1 MNLEYTQ
8 MQMNLRYFKD
18 NFTLETLMS
27 GDFILQL
34 LIIAVVVFLAFL
46 AEYYLRKKFKNSEDN
61 VFNLKDIFKI
71 VRPIVML
78 LILIVA
84 MYFFREGG
92 YKWGLLYFANTVL
105 VILLFARLAI
115 ILTRY
120 IFKSG
125 PWLRPVENI
134 LAGIVVIGY
143 LSYQLGVVAKFQMYL
158 HSIEFYFAEQDFTL
172 LLVIESIIGV
182 FIAIIVAMTIARFVE
197 NQVMKI
203 KNHTLR
209 INQKI
214 ILIKI
219 FKIFLYLT
227 AIIIVLTG
235 LGIDLSFLTVFG
247 GAFGLG
253 LAFGFQKIASN
264 YVSGFLLLS
273 DESIRVGDMLQ
284 IGSDHGI
291 VVAIKSRYTA
301 LRRLDGVEI
310 LIPNEKLLTDEITNL
325 TFSNTTVK
333 LPLDLQISYES
344 SIDKAIEIILIV
356 CAKESRVIEE
366 PKPNVYVKEFADS
379 GFVNIAGGC
388 CGTTPAHIAAIANEM
403 KGLKPR
409 EIPSQQTYTQ
419 LSGLE
424 PLVINDD
431 SLFINV
437 GERTNVTGSKAF
449 SNLILNVNQIE
460 LFKHT
465 FHFLSL

>member
-61 VFNLKDIFKI
+61 DFNLKDIFKI

-143 LSYQLGVVAKFQMYL
+143 LSYQLGIVAKFQMYL

-182 FIAIIVAMTIARFVE
+182 FIAIIVAMTVARFVE

-203 KNHTLR
+203 KNQSLR

-379 GFVNIAGGC
+379 GINLHVSCYVTDPDKGF
-388 CGTTPAHIAAIANEM
+388 M
-403 KGLKPR
+403 GLKSDMYR
-409 EIPSQQTYTQ
+409 AIFKEFLNNEIEIPYPHRT
-419 LSGLE
+419 
-424 PLVINDD
+424 VIMP
-431 SLFINV
+431 
-437 GERTNVTGSKAF
+437 K
-449 SNLILNVNQIE
+449 
-460 LFKHT
+460 
-465 FHFLSL
+465 

>member
-34 LIIAVVVFLAFL
+34 LIIAAVVFLAFL

-61 VFNLKDIFKI
+61 DFNLKDIFKI

-143 LSYQLGVVAKFQMYL
+143 LSYQLGVVSNFQMYL
-158 HSIEFYFAEQDFTL
+158 HSIEFYFAEQDFTM
-172 LLVIESIIGV
+172 LLVIESIFGI
-182 FIAIIVAMTIARFVE
+182 FIAIIVAMTVARFVE

-203 KNHTLR
+203 KNQSLR

-379 GFVNIAGGC
+379 GINLHVSCYVTDPDKGF
-388 CGTTPAHIAAIANEM
+388 M
-403 KGLKPR
+403 GLKSDMYR
-409 EIPSQQTYTQ
+409 AIFKEFLNNEIEIPYPHRT
-419 LSGLE
+419 
-424 PLVINDD
+424 VIMP
-431 SLFINV
+431 
-437 GERTNVTGSKAF
+437 K
-449 SNLILNVNQIE
+449 
-460 LFKHT
+460 
-465 FHFLSL
+465 

>member
-61 VFNLKDIFKI
+61 DFNLKDIFKI

-143 LSYQLGVVAKFQMYL
+143 LSYQLGVVTKFQMYL

-182 FIAIIVAMTIARFVE
+182 FIAIIVAMTVARFVE

-203 KNHTLR
+203 KNQSLR

-235 LGIDLSFLTVFG
+235 LGIDLAFLTVFA

-379 GFVNIAGGC
+379 GINLHVSCYVTDPDKGF
-388 CGTTPAHIAAIANEM
+388 M
-403 KGLKPR
+403 GLKSDMYR
-409 EIPSQQTYTQ
+409 AIFKEFLNNEIEIPYPHRT
-419 LSGLE
+419 
-424 PLVINDD
+424 VIMP
-431 SLFINV
+431 
-437 GERTNVTGSKAF
+437 K
-449 SNLILNVNQIE
+449 
-460 LFKHT
+460 
-465 FHFLSL
+465 

>member
-61 VFNLKDIFKI
+61 DFNLKDIFKI

-143 LSYQLGVVAKFQMYL
+143 LSYQLGVVTKFQMYL

-172 LLVIESIIGV
+172 LLVIESIFGV
-182 FIAIIVAMTIARFVE
+182 FIAIIVAMTVARFVE

-203 KNHTLR
+203 KNQSLR

-379 GFVNIAGGC
+379 GINLHVSCYVTDPDKGF
-388 CGTTPAHIAAIANEM
+388 M
-403 KGLKPR
+403 GLKSDMYR
-409 EIPSQQTYTQ
+409 AIFKEFMSNEIEIPYPHRT
-419 LSGLE
+419 
-424 PLVINDD
+424 VIMP
-431 SLFINV
+431 
-437 GERTNVTGSKAF
+437 K
-449 SNLILNVNQIE
+449 
-460 LFKHT
+460 
-465 FHFLSL
+465 

>member
-34 LIIAVVVFLAFL
+34 LIIAAVVFLAFL

-61 VFNLKDIFKI
+61 DFNLKDIFKI

-143 LSYQLGVVAKFQMYL
+143 LSHQLGVVSKFQMYL

-172 LLVIESIIGV
+172 LLVIESIFGV
-182 FIAIIVAMTIARFVE
+182 FIAIIVAMTVARFVE

-203 KNHTLR
+203 KSQNLR

-235 LGIDLSFLTVFG
+235 LGIDLSFLTLFG

-333 LPLDLQISYES
+333 FPLDLQISYES
-344 SIDKAIEIILIV
+344 SIDRAIEIILSV

-379 GFVNIAGGC
+379 GINLHVSC
-388 CGTTPAHIAAIANEM
+388 YVTDPAKGFM
-403 KGLKPR
+403 GLKSDMYR
-409 EIPSQQTYTQ
+409 AIFKEFKSNEIEIPY
-419 LSGLE
+419 
-424 PLVINDD
+424 PH
-431 SLFINV
+431 
-437 GERTNVTGSKAF
+437 RTMIMPK
-449 SNLILNVNQIE
+449 
-460 LFKHT
+460 
-465 FHFLSL
+465 

>member
-61 VFNLKDIFKI
+61 DFNLKDIFKI

-182 FIAIIVAMTIARFVE
+182 FIAIIVAMTVARFVE

-203 KNHTLR
+203 KNQSLR

-379 GFVNIAGGC
+379 GINLHVSCYVTDPDKGF
-388 CGTTPAHIAAIANEM
+388 M
-403 KGLKPR
+403 GLKSDMYR
-409 EIPSQQTYTQ
+409 AIFKEFLNNEIEIPYPHRT
-419 LSGLE
+419 
-424 PLVINDD
+424 VIMP
-431 SLFINV
+431 
-437 GERTNVTGSKAF
+437 K
-449 SNLILNVNQIE
+449 
-460 LFKHT
+460 
-465 FHFLSL
+465 

>member
-34 LIIAVVVFLAFL
+34 LIIAAVVFLAFL

-61 VFNLKDIFKI
+61 DFNLKDIFKI

-92 YKWGLLYFANTVL
+92 NKWGLLYFANTVL

-182 FIAIIVAMTIARFVE
+182 FIAIIVAMTVARFVE

-203 KNHTLR
+203 KNQSLR

-379 GFVNIAGGC
+379 GINLHVSCYVTDPDKGF
-388 CGTTPAHIAAIANEM
+388 M
-403 KGLKPR
+403 GLKSDMYR
-409 EIPSQQTYTQ
+409 AIFKEFLNNEIEIPYPHRT
-419 LSGLE
+419 
-424 PLVINDD
+424 VIMP
-431 SLFINV
+431 
-437 GERTNVTGSKAF
+437 K
-449 SNLILNVNQIE
+449 
-460 LFKHT
+460 
-465 FHFLSL
+465 

>member
-46 AEYYLRKKFKNSEDN
+46 AEYFLRKKFKNSEDN
-61 VFNLKDIFKI
+61 DFNLKDIFKI

-143 LSYQLGVVAKFQMYL
+143 LSYQLGVVSNFQMYL
-158 HSIEFYFAEQDFTL
+158 HSIEFYFAEQNFTM
-172 LLVIESIIGV
+172 LLVIESIFGV
-182 FIAIIVAMTIARFVE
+182 FIAIIVAMTVARFVE

-203 KNHTLR
+203 KNQSLR

-379 GFVNIAGGC
+379 GINLHVSCYVTDPDKGF
-388 CGTTPAHIAAIANEM
+388 M
-403 KGLKPR
+403 GLKSDMYR
-409 EIPSQQTYTQ
+409 AIFKEFLNNEIEIPYPHRT
-419 LSGLE
+419 
-424 PLVINDD
+424 VIMP
-431 SLFINV
+431 
-437 GERTNVTGSKAF
+437 K
-449 SNLILNVNQIE
+449 
-460 LFKHT
+460 
-465 FHFLSL
+465 

>member
-46 AEYYLRKKFKNSEDN
+46 AEYFLRKKFKNSEDN
-61 VFNLKDIFKI
+61 DFNLKDIFKI

-134 LAGIVVIGY
+134 LAGIVVLGY
-143 LSYQLGVVAKFQMYL
+143 LSYQLGVVTKFQMYL

-182 FIAIIVAMTIARFVE
+182 FIAIIVAMTVARFVE

-203 KNHTLR
+203 KNQSLR

-379 GFVNIAGGC
+379 GINLHVSCYVTDPDKGF
-388 CGTTPAHIAAIANEM
+388 M
-403 KGLKPR
+403 GLKSDMYR
-409 EIPSQQTYTQ
+409 AIFKEFLNNEIEIPYPHRT
-419 LSGLE
+419 
-424 PLVINDD
+424 VIMP
-431 SLFINV
+431 
-437 GERTNVTGSKAF
+437 K
-449 SNLILNVNQIE
+449 
-460 LFKHT
+460 
-465 FHFLSL
+465 

>member
-34 LIIAVVVFLAFL
+34 LIIAAVVFLAFL

-61 VFNLKDIFKI
+61 DFNLKDIFKI

-143 LSYQLGVVAKFQMYL
+143 LSYQLGVVTKFQMYL

-182 FIAIIVAMTIARFVE
+182 FIAIIVAMTVARFVE

-203 KNHTLR
+203 KNQSLR

-379 GFVNIAGGC
+379 GINLHVSCYVTDPDKGF
-388 CGTTPAHIAAIANEM
+388 M
-403 KGLKPR
+403 GLKSDMYR
-409 EIPSQQTYTQ
+409 AIFKEFLNNEIEIPYPHRT
-419 LSGLE
+419 
-424 PLVINDD
+424 VIMP
-431 SLFINV
+431 
-437 GERTNVTGSKAF
+437 K
-449 SNLILNVNQIE
+449 
-460 LFKHT
+460 
-465 FHFLSL
+465 

>member
-61 VFNLKDIFKI
+61 DFNLKDIFKI

-143 LSYQLGVVAKFQMYL
+143 LSYQLGVVSKFQMYL

-182 FIAIIVAMTIARFVE
+182 FIAIIVAMTVARFVE

-203 KNHTLR
+203 KNQSLR

-344 SIDKAIEIILIV
+344 SIDKAIEIILNV

-379 GFVNIAGGC
+379 GINLHVSCYVTDPDKGF
-388 CGTTPAHIAAIANEM
+388 M
-403 KGLKPR
+403 GLKSDMYR
-409 EIPSQQTYTQ
+409 AIFKEFLNNEIEIPYPHRT
-419 LSGLE
+419 
-424 PLVINDD
+424 VIMP
-431 SLFINV
+431 
-437 GERTNVTGSKAF
+437 K
-449 SNLILNVNQIE
+449 
-460 LFKHT
+460 
-465 FHFLSL
+465 

>member
-61 VFNLKDIFKI
+61 DFNLKDIFKI

-182 FIAIIVAMTIARFVE
+182 FIAIIVAMTVARFVE

-203 KNHTLR
+203 KNQSLR

-379 GFVNIAGGC
+379 GINLHVSCYVNDPDKGF
-388 CGTTPAHIAAIANEM
+388 M
-403 KGLKPR
+403 GLKSDMYR
-409 EIPSQQTYTQ
+409 AIFKEFLNNEIEIPYPHRT
-419 LSGLE
+419 
-424 PLVINDD
+424 VIMP
-431 SLFINV
+431 
-437 GERTNVTGSKAF
+437 K
-449 SNLILNVNQIE
+449 
-460 LFKHT
+460 
-465 FHFLSL
+465 

>member
-1 MNLEYTQ
+1 
-8 MQMNLRYFKD
+8 
-18 NFTLETLMS
+18 MS

-46 AEYYLRKKFKNSEDN
+46 AEYFLRKKFKNSEDN
-61 VFNLKDIFKI
+61 DFNLKDIFKI

-143 LSYQLGVVAKFQMYL
+143 LSYQLGVVTKFQMYL

-182 FIAIIVAMTIARFVE
+182 FIAIIVAMTVARFVE

-203 KNHTLR
+203 KNQSLR

-344 SIDKAIEIILIV
+344 SIDKAMEIILIV

-379 GFVNIAGGC
+379 GINLHVSCYVTDPDKGF
-388 CGTTPAHIAAIANEM
+388 M
-403 KGLKPR
+403 GLKSDMYR
-409 EIPSQQTYTQ
+409 AIFKEFMNNEIEIPYPHRT
-419 LSGLE
+419 
-424 PLVINDD
+424 VIMP
-431 SLFINV
+431 
-437 GERTNVTGSKAF
+437 K
-449 SNLILNVNQIE
+449 
-460 LFKHT
+460 
-465 FHFLSL
+465 

>member
-61 VFNLKDIFKI
+61 DFNLKDIFKI

-182 FIAIIVAMTIARFVE
+182 FIAIIVAMTVARFVE

-203 KNHTLR
+203 KNQSLR

-344 SIDKAIEIILIV
+344 SIDKAMEIILIV

-379 GFVNIAGGC
+379 GINLHVSCYVTDPDKGF
-388 CGTTPAHIAAIANEM
+388 M
-403 KGLKPR
+403 GLKSDMYR
-409 EIPSQQTYTQ
+409 AIFKEFLNNEIEIPYPHRT
-419 LSGLE
+419 
-424 PLVINDD
+424 VIMP
-431 SLFINV
+431 
-437 GERTNVTGSKAF
+437 K
-449 SNLILNVNQIE
+449 
-460 LFKHT
+460 
-465 FHFLSL
+465 

>member
-61 VFNLKDIFKI
+61 DFNLKDVFKI

-92 YKWGLLYFANTVL
+92 CKWGLLYFANTVL

-143 LSYQLGVVAKFQMYL
+143 LSYQLGVVSKFQMYL

-182 FIAIIVAMTIARFVE
+182 FIAIIVAMTVARFVE

-203 KNHTLR
+203 KNQSLR

-379 GFVNIAGGC
+379 GINLHVSCYVTDPDKGF
-388 CGTTPAHIAAIANEM
+388 M
-403 KGLKPR
+403 GLKSDMYR
-409 EIPSQQTYTQ
+409 AIFKEFMSNEIEIPYPHRT
-419 LSGLE
+419 
-424 PLVINDD
+424 VIMP
-431 SLFINV
+431 
-437 GERTNVTGSKAF
+437 K
-449 SNLILNVNQIE
+449 
-460 LFKHT
+460 
-465 FHFLSL
+465 

>member
-34 LIIAVVVFLAFL
+34 LIIAAVVFLAFL

-61 VFNLKDIFKI
+61 DFNLKDIFKI

-143 LSYQLGVVAKFQMYL
+143 LSYQLGVVSKFQMYL

-172 LLVIESIIGV
+172 LLVIESIFGV
-182 FIAIIVAMTIARFVE
+182 FIAIIVAMTVARFVE

-203 KNHTLR
+203 KSQNLR

-379 GFVNIAGGC
+379 GINLHVSCYVTDPDKGF
-388 CGTTPAHIAAIANEM
+388 M
-403 KGLKPR
+403 GLKSDMYR
-409 EIPSQQTYTQ
+409 AIFKEFLNNEIEIPYPHRT
-419 LSGLE
+419 
-424 PLVINDD
+424 VIMP
-431 SLFINV
+431 
-437 GERTNVTGSKAF
+437 K
-449 SNLILNVNQIE
+449 
-460 LFKHT
+460 
-465 FHFLSL
+465 

>member
-8 MQMNLRYFKD
+8 MQMNLLYFKD
-18 NFTLETLMS
+18 NFTLETLVS

-34 LIIAVVVFLAFL
+34 LIIAAVVFLAFL

-61 VFNLKDIFKI
+61 DFNLKDIFKI

-143 LSYQLGVVAKFQMYL
+143 LSYQLGVVSNFQMYL
-158 HSIEFYFAEQDFTL
+158 HSIEFYFAEQDFTM
-172 LLVIESIIGV
+172 LLVIESIFGI
-182 FIAIIVAMTIARFVE
+182 FIAIIVAMTVARFVE

-203 KNHTLR
+203 KNQSLR

-227 AIIIVLTG
+227 AIIVVLTG

-379 GFVNIAGGC
+379 GINLHVSCYVTDPDKGF
-388 CGTTPAHIAAIANEM
+388 M
-403 KGLKPR
+403 GLKSDMYR
-409 EIPSQQTYTQ
+409 AIFKEFMSNEIEIPYPHRT
-419 LSGLE
+419 
-424 PLVINDD
+424 VIMP
-431 SLFINV
+431 
-437 GERTNVTGSKAF
+437 K
-449 SNLILNVNQIE
+449 
-460 LFKHT
+460 
-465 FHFLSL
+465 

>member
-379 GFVNIAGGC
+379 GINLHVSCYVTDPDKGF
-388 CGTTPAHIAAIANEM
+388 M
-403 KGLKPR
+403 GLKSDMYR
-409 EIPSQQTYTQ
+409 AIFKEFLNNEIEIPYPHRT
-419 LSGLE
+419 
-424 PLVINDD
+424 VIMP
-431 SLFINV
+431 
-437 GERTNVTGSKAF
+437 K
-449 SNLILNVNQIE
+449 
-460 LFKHT
+460 
-465 FHFLSL
+465 

>member
-61 VFNLKDIFKI
+61 DFNLKDIFKI

-379 GFVNIAGGC
+379 GINLHVSCYVTDPDKGF
-388 CGTTPAHIAAIANEM
+388 M
-403 KGLKPR
+403 GLKSDMYR
-409 EIPSQQTYTQ
+409 AIFKEFLNNEIEIPYPHRT
-419 LSGLE
+419 
-424 PLVINDD
+424 VIMP
-431 SLFINV
+431 
-437 GERTNVTGSKAF
+437 K
-449 SNLILNVNQIE
+449 
-460 LFKHT
+460 
-465 FHFLSL
+465 

>member
-34 LIIAVVVFLAFL
+34 LIIAAVVFLAFL

-61 VFNLKDIFKI
+61 DFNLKDIFKI

-143 LSYQLGVVAKFQMYL
+143 LSYQLGVVTKFQMYL

-182 FIAIIVAMTIARFVE
+182 FFAIIVAMTVARFVE

-203 KNHTLR
+203 KNQSLR

-379 GFVNIAGGC
+379 GINLHVSCYVTDPDKGF
-388 CGTTPAHIAAIANEM
+388 M
-403 KGLKPR
+403 GLKSDMYR
-409 EIPSQQTYTQ
+409 AIFKEFLNNEIEIPYPHRT
-419 LSGLE
+419 
-424 PLVINDD
+424 VIMP
-431 SLFINV
+431 
-437 GERTNVTGSKAF
+437 K
-449 SNLILNVNQIE
+449 
-460 LFKHT
+460 
-465 FHFLSL
+465 

>member
-34 LIIAVVVFLAFL
+34 LIIAAVVFLAFL

-61 VFNLKDIFKI
+61 DFNLKDIFKI

-143 LSYQLGVVAKFQMYL
+143 LSYQLGVVSNFQMYL

-172 LLVIESIIGV
+172 LLVIESIFGV
-182 FIAIIVAMTIARFVE
+182 FIAIIVAMTVARFVE

-203 KNHTLR
+203 KNQSLR

-379 GFVNIAGGC
+379 GINLHVSCYVTDPDKGF
-388 CGTTPAHIAAIANEM
+388 M
-403 KGLKPR
+403 GLKSDMYR
-409 EIPSQQTYTQ
+409 AIFKEFLNNEIEIPYPHRT
-419 LSGLE
+419 
-424 PLVINDD
+424 VIMP
-431 SLFINV
+431 
-437 GERTNVTGSKAF
+437 K
-449 SNLILNVNQIE
+449 
-460 LFKHT
+460 
-465 FHFLSL
+465 

>member
-1 MNLEYTQ
+1 
-8 MQMNLRYFKD
+8 
-18 NFTLETLMS
+18 MS

-61 VFNLKDIFKI
+61 DFNLKDIFKI

-143 LSYQLGVVAKFQMYL
+143 LSYQLGVVTKFQMYL

-182 FIAIIVAMTIARFVE
+182 FIAIIVAMTVARFVE

-203 KNHTLR
+203 KNQSLR

-379 GFVNIAGGC
+379 GINLHVSCYVTDPDKGF
-388 CGTTPAHIAAIANEM
+388 M
-403 KGLKPR
+403 GLKSDMYR
-409 EIPSQQTYTQ
+409 AIFKEFMNNEIEIPYPHRT
-419 LSGLE
+419 
-424 PLVINDD
+424 VIMP
-431 SLFINV
+431 
-437 GERTNVTGSKAF
+437 K
-449 SNLILNVNQIE
+449 
-460 LFKHT
+460 
-465 FHFLSL
+465 

>member
-1 MNLEYTQ
+1 
-8 MQMNLRYFKD
+8 
-18 NFTLETLMS
+18 MS

-61 VFNLKDIFKI
+61 DFNLKDIFKI

-143 LSYQLGVVAKFQMYL
+143 LSYQLGVVSNFQMYL
-158 HSIEFYFAEQDFTL
+158 HSIEFYFAEQNFTM
-172 LLVIESIIGV
+172 LLVIESIFGV
-182 FIAIIVAMTIARFVE
+182 FIAIIVAMTVARFVE

-203 KNHTLR
+203 KNQSLR

-379 GFVNIAGGC
+379 GINLHVSCYVTDPDKGF
-388 CGTTPAHIAAIANEM
+388 M
-403 KGLKPR
+403 GLKSDMYR
-409 EIPSQQTYTQ
+409 AIFKEFLNNEIEIPYPHRT
-419 LSGLE
+419 
-424 PLVINDD
+424 VIMP
-431 SLFINV
+431 
-437 GERTNVTGSKAF
+437 K
-449 SNLILNVNQIE
+449 
-460 LFKHT
+460 
-465 FHFLSL
+465 

>member
-61 VFNLKDIFKI
+61 DFNLKDIFKI

-182 FIAIIVAMTIARFVE
+182 FIAIIVAMTVARFVE

-203 KNHTLR
+203 KNQSLR

-284 IGSDHGI
+284 IGSDHGV

-379 GFVNIAGGC
+379 GINLHVSCYVTDPDKGF
-388 CGTTPAHIAAIANEM
+388 M
-403 KGLKPR
+403 GLKSDMYR
-409 EIPSQQTYTQ
+409 AIFKEFLNNEIEIPYPHRT
-419 LSGLE
+419 
-424 PLVINDD
+424 VIMP
-431 SLFINV
+431 
-437 GERTNVTGSKAF
+437 K
-449 SNLILNVNQIE
+449 
-460 LFKHT
+460 
-465 FHFLSL
+465 

>member
-1 MNLEYTQ
+1 
-8 MQMNLRYFKD
+8 
-18 NFTLETLMS
+18 MS

-61 VFNLKDIFKI
+61 DFNLKDIFKI

-158 HSIEFYFAEQDFTL
+158 HSIEFYFAEQNFTL

-182 FIAIIVAMTIARFVE
+182 FIAIIVAMTVARFVE

-203 KNHTLR
+203 KNQSLR

-379 GFVNIAGGC
+379 GINLHVSCYVTDPDKGF
-388 CGTTPAHIAAIANEM
+388 M
-403 KGLKPR
+403 GLKSDMYR
-409 EIPSQQTYTQ
+409 AIFKEFLNNEIEIPYPHRT
-419 LSGLE
+419 
-424 PLVINDD
+424 VIMP
-431 SLFINV
+431 
-437 GERTNVTGSKAF
+437 K
-449 SNLILNVNQIE
+449 
-460 LFKHT
+460 
-465 FHFLSL
+465 

>member
-61 VFNLKDIFKI
+61 DFNLKDIFKI

-143 LSYQLGVVAKFQMYL
+143 LSHQLGVVAKFQMYL

-182 FIAIIVAMTIARFVE
+182 FIAIIVAMTVARFVE

-203 KNHTLR
+203 KNQSLR

-379 GFVNIAGGC
+379 GINLHVSCYVTDPDKGF
-388 CGTTPAHIAAIANEM
+388 M
-403 KGLKPR
+403 GLKSDMYR
-409 EIPSQQTYTQ
+409 AIFKEFQSNEIEIPYPHRT
-419 LSGLE
+419 
-424 PLVINDD
+424 VIMP
-431 SLFINV
+431 
-437 GERTNVTGSKAF
+437 K
-449 SNLILNVNQIE
+449 
-460 LFKHT
+460 
-465 FHFLSL
+465 

>member
-34 LIIAVVVFLAFL
+34 LIIAAVVFLAFL

-61 VFNLKDIFKI
+61 DFNLKDIFKI

-182 FIAIIVAMTIARFVE
+182 FIAIIVAMTVARFVE

-203 KNHTLR
+203 KNQRLR
-209 INQKI
+209 INQRI

-379 GFVNIAGGC
+379 GIHLHVSCYVTDPDKGF
-388 CGTTPAHIAAIANEM
+388 M
-403 KGLKPR
+403 GLKSDMYR
-409 EIPSQQTYTQ
+409 AIFKEFLSNEIEIPYPHRT
-419 LSGLE
+419 
-424 PLVINDD
+424 VIMP
-431 SLFINV
+431 
-437 GERTNVTGSKAF
+437 K
-449 SNLILNVNQIE
+449 
-460 LFKHT
+460 
-465 FHFLSL
+465 

>member
-34 LIIAVVVFLAFL
+34 LIIAAVVFLAFL

-61 VFNLKDIFKI
+61 DFNLKDIFKI

-92 YKWGLLYFANTVL
+92 NKWGLLYFANTVL

-143 LSYQLGVVAKFQMYL
+143 LSYQLGVVSNFQMYL

-172 LLVIESIIGV
+172 LLVIESIFGV
-182 FIAIIVAMTIARFVE
+182 FIAIIVAMTVARFVE

-203 KNHTLR
+203 KNQSLR

-379 GFVNIAGGC
+379 GINLHVSCYVTDPDKGF
-388 CGTTPAHIAAIANEM
+388 M
-403 KGLKPR
+403 GLKSDMYR
-409 EIPSQQTYTQ
+409 AIFKEFKGNEIEIPYPHRT
-419 LSGLE
+419 
-424 PLVINDD
+424 VIMP
-431 SLFINV
+431 
-437 GERTNVTGSKAF
+437 K
-449 SNLILNVNQIE
+449 
-460 LFKHT
+460 
-465 FHFLSL
+465 

>member
-61 VFNLKDIFKI
+61 DFNLKDIFKI

-182 FIAIIVAMTIARFVE
+182 FIAIIVAMTVARFVE

-203 KNHTLR
+203 KNQSLR

-379 GFVNIAGGC
+379 GINLHVSCYVTDPNKGF
-388 CGTTPAHIAAIANEM
+388 M
-403 KGLKPR
+403 GLKSDMYR
-409 EIPSQQTYTQ
+409 AIFKEFLNNEIEIPYPHRT
-419 LSGLE
+419 
-424 PLVINDD
+424 VIMP
-431 SLFINV
+431 
-437 GERTNVTGSKAF
+437 K
-449 SNLILNVNQIE
+449 
-460 LFKHT
+460 
-465 FHFLSL
+465 

>member
-61 VFNLKDIFKI
+61 DFNLKDIFKI

-182 FIAIIVAMTIARFVE
+182 FIAIIVAMTVARFVE

-203 KNHTLR
+203 KNQSLR

-344 SIDKAIEIILIV
+344 SIDKAIEIILNV

-379 GFVNIAGGC
+379 GINLHVSCYVTDPDKGF
-388 CGTTPAHIAAIANEM
+388 M
-403 KGLKPR
+403 GLKSDMYR
-409 EIPSQQTYTQ
+409 AIFKEFLNNEIEIPYPHRT
-419 LSGLE
+419 
-424 PLVINDD
+424 VIMP
-431 SLFINV
+431 
-437 GERTNVTGSKAF
+437 K
-449 SNLILNVNQIE
+449 
-460 LFKHT
+460 
-465 FHFLSL
+465 

>member
-8 MQMNLRYFKD
+8 MQMNLLYFKD

-61 VFNLKDIFKI
+61 DFNLKDIFKI

-172 LLVIESIIGV
+172 LLVIESIFGV
-182 FIAIIVAMTIARFVE
+182 FIAIIVAMTVARFVE

-203 KNHTLR
+203 KNQSLR

-344 SIDKAIEIILIV
+344 SIDKAIEIILSV

-379 GFVNIAGGC
+379 GINLHVSCYVTDPDKGF
-388 CGTTPAHIAAIANEM
+388 M
-403 KGLKPR
+403 GLKSDMYR
-409 EIPSQQTYTQ
+409 AIFKEFLNNEIEIPYPHRT
-419 LSGLE
+419 
-424 PLVINDD
+424 VIMP
-431 SLFINV
+431 
-437 GERTNVTGSKAF
+437 K
-449 SNLILNVNQIE
+449 
-460 LFKHT
+460 
-465 FHFLSL
+465 

>member
-61 VFNLKDIFKI
+61 DFNLKDIFKI

-182 FIAIIVAMTIARFVE
+182 FIAIIVAMTVARFVE

-203 KNHTLR
+203 KNQSLR

-344 SIDKAIEIILIV
+344 SIDKAIEIILNV
-356 CAKESRVIEE
+356 CSKERRVIEE

-379 GFVNIAGGC
+379 GINLHVSCYVTDPDKGF
-388 CGTTPAHIAAIANEM
+388 M
-403 KGLKPR
+403 GLKSDMYR
-409 EIPSQQTYTQ
+409 AIFKEFLNNEIEIPYPHRT
-419 LSGLE
+419 
-424 PLVINDD
+424 VIMP
-431 SLFINV
+431 
-437 GERTNVTGSKAF
+437 K
-449 SNLILNVNQIE
+449 
-460 LFKHT
+460 
-465 FHFLSL
+465 

>member
-61 VFNLKDIFKI
+61 DFNLKDIFKI

-143 LSYQLGVVAKFQMYL
+143 LSYQLGVVTKFQMYL

-172 LLVIESIIGV
+172 LLVIESIFGV
-182 FIAIIVAMTIARFVE
+182 FIAIIVAMTVARFVE

-203 KNHTLR
+203 KNQSLR

-379 GFVNIAGGC
+379 GINLHVSCYVTDPDKGF
-388 CGTTPAHIAAIANEM
+388 M
-403 KGLKPR
+403 GLKSDMYR
-409 EIPSQQTYTQ
+409 AIFKEFLNNEIEIPYPHRT
-419 LSGLE
+419 
-424 PLVINDD
+424 VIMP
-431 SLFINV
+431 
-437 GERTNVTGSKAF
+437 K
-449 SNLILNVNQIE
+449 
-460 LFKHT
+460 
-465 FHFLSL
+465 

>member
-34 LIIAVVVFLAFL
+34 LIIAAVVFLAFL

-61 VFNLKDIFKI
+61 DFNLKDIFKI

-143 LSYQLGVVAKFQMYL
+143 LSYQLGVVTKFQMYL

-182 FIAIIVAMTIARFVE
+182 FIAIIVAMTVARFVE

-203 KNHTLR
+203 KNQSLR

-379 GFVNIAGGC
+379 GINLHVSCYVTDPDKGF
-388 CGTTPAHIAAIANEM
+388 M
-403 KGLKPR
+403 GLKSDMYR
-409 EIPSQQTYTQ
+409 AIFKEFMNNEIEIPYPHRT
-419 LSGLE
+419 
-424 PLVINDD
+424 VIMP
-431 SLFINV
+431 
-437 GERTNVTGSKAF
+437 K
-449 SNLILNVNQIE
+449 
-460 LFKHT
+460 
-465 FHFLSL
+465 

>member
-61 VFNLKDIFKI
+61 DFNLKDIFKI

-143 LSYQLGVVAKFQMYL
+143 LSYQLGVVSNFQMYL
-158 HSIEFYFAEQDFTL
+158 HSIEFYFADQDFTM
-172 LLVIESIIGV
+172 LLVIESIFGV
-182 FIAIIVAMTIARFVE
+182 FIAIIVAMTVARFVE

-203 KNHTLR
+203 KNQSLR

-344 SIDKAIEIILIV
+344 SIDKAIEIILNV
-356 CAKESRVIEE
+356 CSKERRVIEE

-379 GFVNIAGGC
+379 GINLHVSCYVTDPNKGF
-388 CGTTPAHIAAIANEM
+388 M
-403 KGLKPR
+403 GLKSDMYR
-409 EIPSQQTYTQ
+409 AIFKEFMNNEIEIPY
-419 LSGLE
+419 
-424 PLVINDD
+424 PHRPVIMP
-431 SLFINV
+431 
-437 GERTNVTGSKAF
+437 K
-449 SNLILNVNQIE
+449 
-460 LFKHT
+460 
-465 FHFLSL
+465 

>member
-61 VFNLKDIFKI
+61 DFNLKDIFKI

-182 FIAIIVAMTIARFVE
+182 FFAIIVAMTVARFVE

-203 KNHTLR
+203 KNQSLR

-379 GFVNIAGGC
+379 GINLHVSCYVTDPDKGF
-388 CGTTPAHIAAIANEM
+388 M
-403 KGLKPR
+403 GLKSDMYR
-409 EIPSQQTYTQ
+409 AIFKEFLNNEIEIPYPHRT
-419 LSGLE
+419 
-424 PLVINDD
+424 VIMP
-431 SLFINV
+431 
-437 GERTNVTGSKAF
+437 K
-449 SNLILNVNQIE
+449 
-460 LFKHT
+460 
-465 FHFLSL
+465 

>member
-46 AEYYLRKKFKNSEDN
+46 AEYFLRKKFKNSEDN
-61 VFNLKDIFKI
+61 DFNLKDIFKI

-182 FIAIIVAMTIARFVE
+182 FIAIIVAMTVARFVE

-203 KNHTLR
+203 KNQSLR

-379 GFVNIAGGC
+379 GINLHVSCYVTDPDKGF
-388 CGTTPAHIAAIANEM
+388 M
-403 KGLKPR
+403 GLKSDIYR
-409 EIPSQQTYTQ
+409 AIFKEFMNNEIEIPYPHRT
-419 LSGLE
+419 
-424 PLVINDD
+424 VIMP
-431 SLFINV
+431 
-437 GERTNVTGSKAF
+437 K
-449 SNLILNVNQIE
+449 
-460 LFKHT
+460 
-465 FHFLSL
+465 

>member
-34 LIIAVVVFLAFL
+34 LIIAAVVFLAFL

-61 VFNLKDIFKI
+61 DFNLKDIFKI

-143 LSYQLGVVAKFQMYL
+143 LSYQLGVVSNFQMYL

-172 LLVIESIIGV
+172 LLVIESIFGV
-182 FIAIIVAMTIARFVE
+182 FIAIIVAMTVARFVE

-203 KNHTLR
+203 KNQSLR

-379 GFVNIAGGC
+379 GINLHVSCYVTDPDKGF
-388 CGTTPAHIAAIANEM
+388 M
-403 KGLKPR
+403 GLKSDMYR
-409 EIPSQQTYTQ
+409 AIFKEFMSNEIEIPYPHRT
-419 LSGLE
+419 
-424 PLVINDD
+424 VIMP
-431 SLFINV
+431 
-437 GERTNVTGSKAF
+437 K
-449 SNLILNVNQIE
+449 
-460 LFKHT
+460 
-465 FHFLSL
+465 